1 MGYSELSAY
10 SQPWEYIKPMTHMR
24 QVIISTEAL
33 YGTSICNIKLSILFL
48 YDRIFGIPKSMF
60 RYILLAMGG
69 FVIAYS
75 VTGILGTILQC
86 LPLSDLWK
94 PPSDN
99 PPVCIDFGTL
109 VITMGVVNIV
119 TDVTILCLPMP
130 IVWSLQVSKPR
141 RWQLVIAFSLG
152 GL

>member
-1 MGYSELSAY
+1 MGY
-10 SQPWEYIKPMTHMR
+10 
-24 QVIISTEAL
+24 IIVSTQAL
-33 YGTSICNIKLSILFL
+33 YGTSICTIMLSILFL
-48 YDRIFGIPKSMF
+48 CDRIFGIPKPMF
-60 RYILLAMGG
+60 RYGLLAIGG

-86 LPLSDLWK
+86 IPLSDLWK

-119 TDVTILCLPMP
+119 TDVTILSLPMP
-130 IVWSLQVSKPR
+130 IVWSLQVSTPR

-152 GL
+152 GM